1 MLKKV
6 ALVFFISGSDMT
18 EQEVWQRLRLLESF
32 DNVQNWFKSIHN
44 RELNSRRTNEIICA
58 AKQAREYL
66 KNAKQSDYSVRSL
79 LAFYGIACLSRS
91 VTLLLKENG
100 GEETLTKGHGLEV
113 HDWSATLSGEI
124 SQAIAKIANLQVV
137 TCSGLFNDFIE
148 STENIHCLHLYR
160 SGVDWVI
167 SYGATKLGM
176 KISFME
182 LLSRIPDFEN
192 EIKMISSG
200 NYAAI
205 NDISYQKDSEFKIG
219 RIYEPHSSL
228 VDYYGRKGYS
238 ITPLGKSNYTLTCP
252 SEFFLKN
259 KPLFLHNYTDK
270 NFGSIPQLFLVKPL
284 ECGVNYSEMG
294 FCYLVSYFMGML
306 SRYYPTHWLS
316 LINGGKGDLMWPV
329 INRAQNYVEKVFP
342 ELLLEFIQEIL
353 KKEK

>member
-1 MLKKV
+1 
-6 ALVFFISGSDMT
+6 MT

-32 DNVQNWFKSIHN
+32 DNVQNWFNSIHN

-58 AKQAREYL
+58 AKQAREYF

-79 LAFYGIACLSRS
+79 LAFYGIACLCRS

-124 SQAIAKIANLQVV
+124 SQAIAKIGDLQVV

-148 STENIHCLHLYR
+148 STENVLCLHTSHAR
-160 SGVDWVI
+160 VDW
-167 SYGATKLGM
+167 SLPYAKPRLGV

-192 EIKMISSG
+192 EIKMFSSA
-200 NYAAI
+200 NYAVA
-205 NDISYQKDSEFKIG
+205 NEISY
-219 RIYEPHSSL
+219 SSDKGFAISHISNMPTSL
-228 VDYYGRKGYS
+228 IECYKNKGYTIDCIEKEKFS
-238 ITPLGKSNYTLTCP
+238 MTGTSDLFCNDL
-252 SEFFLKN
+252 
-259 KPLFLHNYTDK
+259 PLFLHKYIDK
-270 NFGSIPQLFLVKPL
+270 MFGLIPRLYLVKPL
-284 ECGVNYSEMG
+284 NCGNNYSEMG

-329 INRAQNYVEKVFP
+329 INRAQSYIETVFP
-342 ELLLEFIQEIL
+342 ELVLEYIQE
-353 KKEK
+353 KVKEEK